1 MILQPVDWHE
11 HDVNGSYVIDVFGR
25 CENKKVACVRLTGFR
40 PYFYTSEKPDIFAV
54 YEASNKKWVQ
64 KFGPRKGQE
73 EYAFKLSKNILE
85 NPHPVVMQVKKYDT
99 MNGFNDIKHANV
111 WKVEF
116 ETLASFKAA
125 KSVIKGVQY
134 ESNLPPFLRFFHEK
148 HLGPASPLKF
158 TKALEIDIPEDEDGE
173 PTYFVDMFYTSK
185 YTDVETCEANIPLL
199 VASYDLE
206 MCPAGDSNQFPV
218 ASKDPIIQIGV
229 SYRRSTDMITPT
241 ARVVFVLGEVADSGD
256 ETVEFVSC
264 DTEED
269 MLLQF
274 AEEIRTRNPD
284 ILCGYN
290 IFGFDD
296 AYIEGRITKLGI
308 RDQFELA
315 RIKTLESNWGD
326 KKFAT
331 LKTELAAG
339 KFDLRFFTIRG
350 RLGIDLLLNMRRE
363 HNLDNFKLD
372 NVAFTF
378 LRDKVLKYMNNQVT
392 TKSTRGLRNG
402 NYVRFELVGNTND
415 PVYDG
420 EKFEVYEVEKGGFKI
435 KCDRT
440 LFAEFSPEQMKHM
453 EWSFSKDDVSP
464 QEMFDLHRHGG
475 PEGRARVARY
485 CIQDCDLVATLMGKL
500 DTIVNARGMADV
512 CKVPMQFVLTRG
524 QGIKIFSAVVYYASQ
539 RDQIIRSMEIIEG
552 EGVAYEGAIV
562 LPPKIGMYLDQPV
575 SVLDFNSLYPTNM
588 IAYNLSPDTW
598 VSTKIMD
605 VEGFTTQRSGLKKEQ
620 ITELEEKG
628 YVFEEIEYDNKEGD
642 TVVGKTVC
650 TFVQQNENPMTQGV
664 LPKTLEILL
673 KKRKEFKQKMED
685 LQYDEAQRSV
695 FNGLQL
701 AYKVVANSV
710 YGQAGA
716 RTSPIRNVYVAA
728 CTTAAGRRALQFA
741 RSVAESEFGGD
752 VVYGDTDSI
761 FVKFPTKDVA
771 ESIRMGI
778 DCGASISRQMRRPY
792 KIAYEKTF
800 YPFILFC
807 RKRYVG
813 MKYEEDPNPAKA
825 KRMTMGVVLKRR
837 DNAPI
842 VKDVFGGALDVLLL
856 ERDIKKSQ
864 AFVKDMLVKIL
875 ENKVP
880 IEKFIL
886 SKSLRDDYAAMK
898 EGYAGTATLP
908 AHRVLA
914 DRMEARDPGTAPK
927 VGDRVQFVYVAE
939 NKDKAKQ
946 GDRIEHVDYVREKKL
961 KPDVNFYVTNQ
972 LQNPVAQLFA
982 LCIEQLEG
990 YKPPTKESYKAMYE
1004 RFMEKLKDEEEAT
1017 LAVLDKKAD
1026 QLDSMMFL
1034 GSPLLNKMVKAAVR
1048 GPMDAFCRR

>member
-1 MILQPVDWHE
+1 MILQPIDWYE
-11 HDVNGSYVIDVFGR
+11 HDVNGSYVIEVFGR
-25 CENKKVACVRLTGFR
+25 TEDKKVVCVRLTGFR
-40 PYFYTSEKPDIFAV
+40 PYFYTSERPDTSLI
-54 YEASNKKWVQ
+54 YEASNKMWMKC
-64 KFGPRKGQE
+64 GPRWCKSKGI
-73 EYAFKLSKNILE
+73 YE
-85 NPHPVVMQVKKYDT
+85 NVSPEVKQIKKYDT
-99 MNGFNDIKHANV
+99 MNGFNDIKYSNV
-111 WKVEF
+111 WKVEC
-116 ETLASFKAA
+116 ETLATFKAA
-125 KSVIKGVQY
+125 KSVSKGIQY
-134 ESNLPPFLRFFHEK
+134 ESNLPPFLRFFHEM
-148 HLGPASPLKF
+148 HLGPASPLNF
-158 TKALEIDIPEDEDGE
+158 SKAVEVEIPENEEGV
-173 PTYFVDMFYTSK
+173 PTYYVDLFYTSNYK
-185 YTDVETCEANIPLL
+185 NVEPCEANIPLL

-206 MCPAGDSNQFPV
+206 MCPAGDSNQFPM
-218 ASKDPIIQIGV
+218 AAKDPIIQIGV

-241 ARVVFVLGEVADSGD
+241 ARVVFVLGECADSGD
-256 ETVEFVSC
+256 DSVEFVSC
-264 DTEED
+264 DTEAD
-269 MLLQF
+269 MLMAF

-296 AYIEGRITKLGI
+296 AYIEGRLKVLGLE
-308 RDQFELA
+308 DQFELSRKA
-315 RIKTLESNWGD
+315 STEWGD
-326 KKFAT
+326 KKFGT

-339 KFDLRFFTIRG
+339 KFDLRFLTLRG

-363 HNLDNFKLD
+363 HSLDNFKLD

-378 LRDKVLKYMNNQVT
+378 LRDKVVNYANNRVT

-420 EKFEVYEVEKGGFKI
+420 EKFEVYDVEKGGFKI
-435 KCDRT
+435 KCDRV
-440 LFAEFSPEQMKHM
+440 LFGEFTPEQMKHM

-464 QEMFDLHRHGG
+464 QEMFELHRHGG

-539 RDQIIRSMEIIEG
+539 RDQIIRAMEILEG
-552 EGVAYEGAIV
+552 EGVSYEGAIV

-598 VSTKIMD
+598 VATRIVD
-605 VEGFTTQRSGLKKEQ
+605 TEGFTTERSGMKKDE
-620 ITELEEKG
+620 IEALEGKG
-628 YVFEEIEYDNKEGD
+628 YVFEEIEYDNYDKDE
-642 TVVGKTVC
+642 VVGKTVC
-650 TFVQQNENPMTQGV
+650 TFVQRNEAMPMTQGV

-685 LQYDEAQRSV
+685 QQYDEAQRSV

-728 CTTAAGRRALQFA
+728 CTTSAGRRALQFA
-741 RSVAESEFGGD
+741 RTVAEGEFGGD

-778 DCGASISRQMRRPY
+778 ECGTSISRQMRKPY

-825 KRMTMGVVLKRR
+825 KRMSMGVVLKRR

-856 ERDIKKSQ
+856 ERDIKKAQ
-864 AFVKDMLVKIL
+864 VYVKDMLVKVL

-880 IEKFIL
+880 LEKFIL

-898 EGYAGTATLP
+898 EGYSGTATLP

-914 DRMEARDPGTAPK
+914 NRMESRDPGTAPK

-939 NKDKAKQ
+939 NKDKVKQ

-961 KPDVNFYVTNQ
+961 KPDVNFYITNQ
-972 LQNPVAQLFA
+972 IQNPVAQLFA

-990 YKPPTKESYKAMYE
+990 YKAPTKESYSAMYA
-1004 RFMEKLKDEEEAT
+1004 RFMEKLKDHEEAT
-1017 LAVLDKKAD
+1017 LAVLDKKEV
-1026 QLDSMMFL
+1026 QLDGLMFL
-1034 GSPLLNKMVKAAVR
+1034 GSPLLSKMVKAAVR
-1048 GPMDAFCRR
+1048 GPMDAFVRK